1 MTIRIRRLSIRDVGP
16 LASFELEPGELTLVH
31 GGNEAGKTSCIDAI
45 LAGLR
50 GLVRPGARRML
61 DAGERGR
68 GDEGGVRL
76 ELEPAD
82 GGALVALLHEHPS
95 LARLFV
101 VRDGDAALESGHG
114 WLEAI
119 RGRLSGIDLAR
130 VADRV
135 RVQGGLTP
143 GGALRAAR
151 ATERDR
157 ARERLGRID
166 AFLADLPAIDGLL
179 DDHARAERGREDDRA
194 RVERLRAAARWDAH
208 RLVLRAGELLRA
220 SAGRVR
226 ELAELRDEDLGAW
239 REAVSSLR
247 EAAALS
253 KNAEFNA
260 AVLVEQAAADAS
272 RLRESEQ
279 AVGHLE
285 DLREEVRRRG
295 LPEMVERG
303 RSGERSAHAWSRARG
318 PCAAIATLLLAAGIS
333 LASRAAGIEDPA
345 ARLRLAMAAGA
356 AGTGGLGA
364 AALALV
370 GTLRARRGAE
380 QVRRAVEACGEVLLD
395 VADLDA
401 CAAHLDAIDGEIA
414 DADAALAAAAARRDA
429 TRARLSG
436 AREVASRQ
444 SAEVERAQA
453 AVAAVRTR
461 TGVASPDELESRLRE
476 RALAEASAAEA
487 RRTLASLAGGA
498 AVATAAA
505 VEPPAM
511 PDPGIPADP
520 SALAAAEARLR
531 DLDDASLRLRE
542 TIAERRDRALA
553 SLGLADVSGLE
564 AERERLDSQ
573 AERIEREERAA
584 RLCLEALGDLSLDL
598 DGPLRESLGDGP
610 DGAGAT
616 LARLTGG
623 RWASV
628 LPAEDGGLLVRGE
641 DGSRLPASSLSRG
654 ARDQLALAVRLA
666 LVRRLL
672 GEPAFLVL
680 DDAFLTSDA
689 ARRSA
694 LATAVAQLS
703 REGWQILFFTFD
715 DAIRDAF
722 AAEGARV
729 VDLSR
734 ASRRTSTA
742 P

>member
-272 RLRESEQ
+272 RLRES
-279 AVGHLE
+279 
-285 DLREEVRRRG
+285 
-295 LPEMVERG
+295 
-303 RSGERSAHAWSRARG
+303 
-318 PCAAIATLLLAAGIS
+318 
-333 LASRAAGIEDPA
+333 
-345 ARLRLAMAAGA
+345 
-356 AGTGGLGA
+356 
-364 AALALV
+364 
-370 GTLRARRGAE
+370 
-380 QVRRAVEACGEVLLD
+380 
-395 VADLDA
+395 
-401 CAAHLDAIDGEIA
+401 
-414 DADAALAAAAARRDA
+414 
-429 TRARLSG
+429 
-436 AREVASRQ
+436 
-444 SAEVERAQA
+444 
-453 AVAAVRTR
+453 
-461 TGVASPDELESRLRE
+461 
-476 RALAEASAAEA
+476 
-487 RRTLASLAGGA
+487 
-498 AVATAAA
+498 
-505 VEPPAM
+505 
-511 PDPGIPADP
+511 
-520 SALAAAEARLR
+520 
-531 DLDDASLRLRE
+531 
-542 TIAERRDRALA
+542 
-553 SLGLADVSGLE
+553 
-564 AERERLDSQ
+564 
-573 AERIEREERAA
+573 
-584 RLCLEALGDLSLDL
+584 
-598 DGPLRESLGDGP
+598 
-610 DGAGAT
+610 
-616 LARLTGG
+616 
-623 RWASV
+623 
-628 LPAEDGGLLVRGE
+628 
-641 DGSRLPASSLSRG
+641 
-654 ARDQLALAVRLA
+654 
-666 LVRRLL
+666 
-672 GEPAFLVL
+672 
-680 DDAFLTSDA
+680 
-689 ARRSA
+689 
-694 LATAVAQLS
+694 
-703 REGWQILFFTFD
+703 
-715 DAIRDAF
+715 
-722 AAEGARV
+722 
-729 VDLSR
+729 
-734 ASRRTSTA
+734 
-742 P
+742 